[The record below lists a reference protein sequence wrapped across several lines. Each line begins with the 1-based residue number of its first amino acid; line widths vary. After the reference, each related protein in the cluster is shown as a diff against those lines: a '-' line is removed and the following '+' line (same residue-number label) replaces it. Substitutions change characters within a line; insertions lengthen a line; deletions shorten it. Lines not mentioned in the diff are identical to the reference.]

1 MCNVYLLIEVRRK
14 RNTSPV
20 CLRLRELAAEG
31 KGLVPEAAAAYRFSA
46 GPLLT
51 EQGDQMLG
59 VITSSM
65 HRTFLERGILALGR
79 L

>member
-1 MCNVYLLIEVRRK
+1 MCGVYLLIDVRRK

-20 CLRLRELAAEG
+20 CWRLRELAAEG

-51 EQGDQMLG
+51 EQGDQILG
-59 VITSSM
+59 FIASSM
-65 HRTFLERGILALGR
+65 HRTLLERGILALGR